1 MLKKRLTWKATF
13 AALKNLLTSTV
24 LFYNLKFGSQR
35 KKEVNRSS
43 MFPIS
48 KQLLRHM
55 IDYNGDF
62 KIILSNK

>member
-13 AALKNLLTSTV
+13 AALKNVLTSTV

-35 KKEVNRSS
+35 KKAKNPSS

-55 IDYNGDF
+55 IDYNGDI
-62 KIILSNK
+62 KIILSTK